1 MEPGLVQRGLRLTAS
16 AVSSALSRSP
26 AHGHAFDAAPVGTE
40 PRPVASDE
48 QSAERFQYG
57 REHSQPWRRAPS
69 ERRRGPENSGQSTA
83 HRSTRILVEA
93 ARYGL
98 RGRASP
104 GRSCSR
110 SRLSSRRRPR
120 PARCT
125 RQQFGRTDAAGRPPL
140 PPLRSGRYARPAVP
154 SLRSARYTSKT
165 LSALRPGSNR
175 ASKHP
180 SPCGVRSGPRSAAGS
195 PGQHPRDASWI
206 ARQARRC
213 RPWRDR

>member
-1 MEPGLVQRGLRLTAS
+1 MRYLVKASSFRWSRGWCNGVYAS
-16 AVSSALSRSP
+16 RHPRSP
-26 AHGHAFDAAPVGTE
+26 PRFRAPPPTDTRSTQPPLAPNPG
-40 PRPVASDE
+40 PVASDE

-165 LSALRPGSNR
+165 LYRFLPRGGR
-175 ASKHP
+175 A
-180 SPCGVRSGPRSAAGS
+180 GVAGPTLGWHRY
-195 PGQHPRDASWI
+195 
-206 ARQARRC
+206 
-213 RPWRDR
+213 